1 MNVGF
6 AKGNGW
12 RTMSDQVRLR
22 VLAALDSGEERNRCG
37 RGMDAFSWSFHAA
50 LAARACWIP
59 LGVRSASGPSL

>member
-1 MNVGF
+1 MNMGCE
-6 AKGNGW
+6 NGKMS
-12 RTMSDQVRLR
+12 REMSDHVRLR